1 MTIILTD
8 SEDQSPRYAF
18 TLGEIAK
25 ITTSTY
31 ELYDSVSADE
41 SEQLI
46 IIGPNVKMEVA
57 KVVAEHFRTARPTLG
72 VILIR
77 QRLEVGVLSEAIRAG
92 IREVVGAN
100 DASSLVAACKR
111 SVEVSLQFLESN
123 MASGLGRAQGKIL
136 MVFSAKGGCGKT
148 TVSVNL
154 AHALAKQTNS
164 KVALL
169 DFDLQFGDIAVALQV
184 EPKKTISDAISM
196 QNSLDSMGIKSLMVS
211 QLENL
216 DLLLAPTNPTDIEF
230 ISTELVDNLLM
241 NLRNSY
247 DYIVVDTPPA
257 FTDVILRVFDQADK
271 CFLLTTLDMP
281 SIKNLKLVISTL
293 EALNVKKS
301 RLEFVLN
308 KSDLKTGIS
317 KKEVEQMI
325 GEEFN
330 TIIPFSND
338 VSASTNRG
346 IPLVVD
352 KPKHP
357 VSKAINV
364 LASRTHS
371 FFRPQEL
378 TKASKWKFGGKK

>member
-8 SEDQSPRYAF
+8 SNDQSPRYAF
-18 TLGEIAK
+18 TLGETAK

-31 ELYDSVSADE
+31 ELYDSVAADE
-41 SEQLI
+41 AEQLI
-46 IIGPNVKMEVA
+46 VIGPNIKMEVA
-57 KVVAEHFRTARPTLG
+57 RAVAEHFRTARPTLG
-72 VILIR
+72 VVLIR
-77 QRLEVGVLSEAIRAG
+77 PRLEVGILSEALRAG
-92 IREVVGAN
+92 IREVVGVD
-100 DASSLVAACKR
+100 DASTLVAACKR
-111 SVEVSLQFLESN
+111 SVEVSIQLLETN
-123 MASGLGRAQGKIL
+123 RASGSGKSQGKIL

-154 AHALAKQTNS
+154 AHALSEIGKN

-169 DFDLQFGDIAVALQV
+169 DFDLQFGDVAVALQV

-196 QNSLDSMGIKSLMVS
+196 QTSLDTMGIKSLMVN
-211 QLENL
+211 QRENL
-216 DLLLAPTNPTDIEF
+216 DLLLAPTNPTDVEF
-230 ISTELVDNLLM
+230 ISTDLVDTLLL
-241 NLRNSY
+241 NLRNNY

-317 KKEVEQMI
+317 KNEAEEMI
-325 GEEFN
+325 GETFSAV
-330 TIIPFSND
+330 IPFSNE
-338 VSASTNRG
+338 VSASTNKG
-346 IPLVVD
+346 IALVIE
-352 KPKHP
+352 KPKSP
-357 VSKAINV
+357 VSKAIRN
-364 LASRTHS
+364 LASETHA
-371 FFRPQEL
+371 FFYPGESS
-378 TKASKWKFGGKK
+378 KKSKWFRGGKR